1 MVLCCCIFKQF
12 LYTRIYTIWWILTIF
27 YIHIHT
33 SKYITCLTGSRYY
46 KNCSK
51 LKCYKWQSH
60 SLLKCSQNYLAVSNS
75 KIDEMVELLRG
86 ELTAG
91 ARIKVC
97 ALIIIEIHG
106 IYIIYFAGFVIKWHM
121 FVHL

>member
-1 MVLCCCIFKQF
+1 M
-12 LYTRIYTIWWILTIF
+12 LTIT
-27 YIHIHT
+27 YIHVHT
-33 SKYITCLTGSRYY
+33 STYLTYLTGSRYY

-51 LKCYKWQSH
+51 LNVTVVNHIQCMKC
-60 SLLKCSQNYLAVSNS
+60 CSQNYLAVSNS

-97 ALIIIEIHG
+97 ALNVIDIHG
-106 IYIIYFAGFVIKWHM
+106 IYIIYFAGFVIK
-121 FVHL
+121 